1 MNILLVYP
9 KYPQTFWSFKYA
21 LRFISKKA
29 SFPPLGLLTIAALLP
44 GDWKK
49 KLVDLNVSPLRDQ
62 DLAWADYVF
71 LTSISVQRAS
81 TMRII
86 ERCRQAGKKIVAGG
100 PLFTSAHMEFQ
111 GIDHFILN
119 EAEITLPRFLQDLAA
134 GRPQRLY
141 TTSEWADLTH
151 TPPPEWAL
159 LSMRQYASM
168 SVQYSRGCP
177 FNCDFCDI
185 TALYGSR
192 SRTKSSGQ
200 VLGELDQLYRRGWRG
215 PVFFV
220 DDNFIGNT
228 RKLKRD
234 VLPAITEWMERRRH
248 PFTFFTQSSINLADD
263 DELLPLLVK
272 AGFNTVFIGIES
284 PNEASLAE
292 CSKNQ
297 NKNRDLLA
305 SVQKCQRA
313 GLQVQAGF
321 IVGFDSDPA
330 SIFDNTIAFI
340 QQSGIGTAM
349 VGLLNAM
356 KGTRLHAKL
365 EKQHRLVHNSSGDNT
380 DYSLNFVPRMNR
392 ESLLEGYRKIVSSIY
407 APANY
412 YARIIRF
419 LKEYR
424 LPRRRHY
431 RLDLSALGAFLKSI
445 VRLGIIGRERL
456 YYWKLLLWSLFRRPR
471 SFPLAVTCAIYG
483 FHFRKI
489 FEKAASVS

>member
-29 SFPPLGLLTIAALLP
+29 SFPPLGLLTIASMLP
-44 GDWKK
+44 SGWNKK
-49 KLVDLNVSPLRDQ
+49 IVDLNVAPLRDR

-81 TMRII
+81 TLRVI
-86 ERCRQAGKKIVAGG
+86 ERCRQVGVKIVAGG
-100 PLFTSAHMEFQ
+100 PLFTSTHEEFQ
-111 GIDHFILN
+111 GIDHFVLN
-119 EAEITLPRFLQDLAA
+119 EAEITLPRFLQDLEA

-141 TTSEWADLTH
+141 TTSEWADLTQSQ
-151 TPPPEWAL
+151 PPDWSLVA
-159 LSMRQYASM
+159 MRRYASM
-168 SVQYSRGCP
+168 SIQYSRGCP

-185 TALYGSR
+185 TALYGCR
-192 SRTKSSGQ
+192 TRTKSREQ
-200 VLGELDQLYRRGWRG
+200 VLDELDRLHRRGWRG

-228 RKLKRD
+228 QKLKRS
-234 VLPAITEWMERRRH
+234 VLPAITEWMERHRY

-305 SVQKCQRA
+305 SVKKCQQA

-330 SIFDNTIAFI
+330 SIFDSTIAFI

-365 EKQHRLVHNSSGDNT
+365 EEQNRLVQNSSGDNT

-392 ESLLEGYRKIVSSIY
+392 ESLLEGYRKIVDYIY

-419 LKEYR
+419 LKEYQ
-424 LPRRRHY
+424 LPRRRHF
-431 RLDLSALGAFLKSI
+431 RFDLSALAAFFKSV

-456 YYWKLLLWSLFRRPR
+456 YYWKLLLWSLFRRP
-471 SFPLAVTCAIYG
+471 SHFPLAVTCAIYG

-489 FEKAASVS
+489 FEKTTSAT